1 MWLTFALLACD
12 DWGSRAHILE
22 GTILEVH
29 APDELIVD
37 HREIKDYM
45 GPMTM
50 PFPVRAPS
58 EMEGLTRG
66 DEIVARLMID
76 ERGSWLDRI
85 RVTGHTELPPLY
97 VAPMPLRPGEVL
109 PPVTVDVGGATIV
122 VGQGQDRPTALGFL
136 YTTCPIPEYCP
147 ALVTKLQALQALV
160 GDDVRLV
167 TVTLD
172 PTTDTREALDAFAV
186 TTGARPGVWQF
197 GRVEDAALTGLAS
210 LAGLSVMRDGG
221 TLLHGARLLVLDRD
235 GRLVERY
242 DDNRFPV
249 DRIAEQL
256 KTGGPAAP
264 AGNSGTLTP

>member
-1 MWLTFALLACD
+1 MLVALALMACD
-12 DWGSRAHILE
+12 DWGSRAHIVE

-29 APDELIVD
+29 APDELVVD
-37 HREIKDYM
+37 HREIKDFM

-50 PFPVRAPS
+50 PFPVRDPAELADLS
-58 EMEGLTRG
+58 RG
-66 DEIVARLMID
+66 DAIVARLMID

-85 RVTGHTELPPLY
+85 RVTGHTDLPPLL
-97 VAPMPLRPGEVL
+97 VAPLPLRPGEVL
-109 PPVTVDVGGATIV
+109 PPVTVDIGGTSIV

-136 YTTCPIPEYCP
+136 YTSCPLPEFCP

-160 GDDVRLV
+160 GTDARLV

-172 PTTDTREALDAFAV
+172 PAVDTREVLDLFGSKS
-186 TTGARPGVWQF
+186 GAAPGVWLF
-197 GRVEDAALTGLAS
+197 GRLEDPALTALAS
-210 LAGLSVMRDGG
+210 TAGLNVLRDDGQ
-221 TLLHGARLLVLDRD
+221 LLHGSRLLVLDRE

-249 DRIAEQL
+249 ERVAEQL
-256 KTGGPAAP
+256 RTGGPPAP

>member
-1 MWLTFALLACD
+1 MLLLLALAACD

-22 GTILEVH
+22 GTVLEVH
-29 APDELIVD
+29 RPDEIVVD
-37 HREIKDYM
+37 HHAIKDFM

-50 PFPVRAPS
+50 PFPVRDPS
-58 EMEGLTRG
+58 EIAELTRG

-85 RVTGHTELPPLY
+85 RVTGHVELPALVLP
-97 VAPMPLRPGEVL
+97 PMPLRPTEVL
-109 PPVTVDVGGATIV
+109 PPVTVDVGGSAIV

-136 YTTCPIPEYCP
+136 YTTCPIPEFCP

-160 GDDVRLV
+160 GTDARIV

-172 PTTDTREALDAFAV
+172 PATDTREVLDAFAV
-186 TTGARPGVWQF
+186 TTGALPGVWQF
-197 GRVEDAALTGLAS
+197 GRLDDATLKDVAS
-210 LAGLSVMRDGG
+210 KAGLNVMRDHGD
-221 TLLHGARLLVLDRD
+221 LLHGSRLLVLDRE

-242 DDNRFPV
+242 DDNRFSV
-249 DRIAEQL
+249 ERVAEQL

-264 AGNSGTLTP
+264 PGNSGTVTP